1 MFILAFFG
9 FLRCSELAISSS
21 FDPAIHPT
29 ISDLVVLDDETIS
42 YTIKQSKTDQ
52 TKKGHFILHFQTP
65 IAFITIPNPPSFPPP
80 KEITVQT
87 PIRPPLHRRLQPPR
101 HSLLVPKAPQGSP
114 APIRYPSRK
123 LFQPFIP
130 NRRSNH
136 SGPQRPFPTADPR
149 TRSLVVRGFQK
160 LHSTK
165 PLPHQGSPPDPN
177 RPPPLEYP
185 IATAPLH
192 HTHPPPPPPPPPPNP
207 TVFPTAAAVPAPA
220 GAFSVFPPLPQQ
232 CLLPKEPFLYF
243 PTAPAVIA
251 PAGALSVFPHCRS
264 SARSNR
270 SLLFP
275 PPPHPN
281 PTVFFFPHCRS
292 SARSRRSFLCIST
305 IAAAVST
312 PEGAFSVFPLDA
324 AVTAPAGE
332 LSVFHHYRCSDCSPQ
347 ERYLYFLT
355 APAVIAPAGALSVFP
370 HCRSSARSSRSL
382 LFSPPPSP
390 LPAFFFTTAVVPAH
404 AGTFS
409 IFPTTAVVP
418 APAGSFSIFPHC
430 PSSDRSRRST
440 SRFVPTTAVVS
451 APAGALSL
459 FPLPQQ

>member
-1 MFILAFFG
+1 MHFHSPQRLPFYPHRPHTRRHVYPG
-9 FLRCSELAISSS
+9 LLWLPQMLAIPSS

-29 ISDLVVLDDETIS
+29 ISDLAVLDDETIS

-52 TKKGHFILHFQTP
+52 TKKGHFIYIFKTP

-149 TRSLVVRGFQK
+149 TRSLVVRGFQSYIR
-160 LHSTK
+160 LN

-177 RPPPLEYP
+177 RPSPLEYTP
-185 IATAPLH
+185 ETPQQPLLSIILI
-192 HTHPPPPPPPPPPNP
+192 PPPP
-207 TVFPTAAAVPAPA
+207 TQLFFPTAAAVPAPA

-243 PTAPAVIA
+243 PSTAAVTA
-251 PAGALSVFPHCRS
+251 PAGALSVFHHYTTAVVTAPLRS
-264 SARSNR
+264 ATCISPLPQQWLLPQERYLY
-270 SLLFP
+270 SLTAAAVLAPTGAFSSP

-281 PTVFFFPHCRS
+281 RFSPT
-292 SARSRRSFLCIST
+292 
-305 IAAAVST
+305 AAAV
-312 PEGAFSVFPLDA
+312 PAPAGAFSVFPPLPQQCLLPKEPFLYFPS
-324 AVTAPAGE
+324 TQQW
-332 LSVFHHYRCSDCSPQ
+332 LLQQ
-347 ERYLYFLT
+347 ERYLYF
-355 APAVIAPAGALSVFP
+355 I
-370 HCRSSARSSRSL
+370 
-382 LFSPPPSP
+382 
-390 LPAFFFTTAVVPAH
+390 TTAVV
-404 AGTFS
+404 
-409 IFPTTAVVP
+409 TAP
-418 APAGSFSIFPHC
+418 L
-430 PSSDRSRRST
+430 RSATCIS
-440 SRFVPTTAVVS
+440 
-451 APAGALSL
+451 
-459 FPLPQQ
+459 PLPQQWLLPQEPSLLPPPPPLPPYQPSSSLPQ